1 MGQPDKI
8 VALSTQTHSI
18 SGSGMDRRIEKKG
31 WPRQRLYWA
40 GGIAA
45 GVALLLY
52 LVLTFEGGRVYR
64 VNAEQVTV
72 ATVQRGTFEDF
83 IPVRGK
89 LAPLSTVYLETI
101 EGGRVDK
108 KLVEDGAIVKAGQ
121 PLIELSNA
129 AIQLDVISRE
139 AEIAEQMNNLRTTD
153 LLFEQTRIRY
163 ETDLVEIGYEIVRLK
178 RDLDRKKA
186 LLARG
191 AISQATYDQVSD
203 EYQYQ
208 LGRRRVTLDAQ
219 KKEQEL
225 RAAQADQLKV
235 TVDRLES
242 NLDIARRNLDALLV
256 KAPIDGQLT
265 ALDAEIGQSKQQGAR
280 LGQID
285 SVDSFKITA
294 EVDEFYVSRVD
305 IGQSATFIL
314 GGQKVTATISK
325 VYPQIRDGRFL
336 IDLKLD
342 GALPAGVR
350 RGQAVDLRLELGGS
364 SPALLVANG
373 PFYQDT
379 GGNWAFVL
387 TEDGSS
393 AVRRDVRL
401 GRRNP
406 QSIEVLG
413 GLNEG
418 DRIVT
423 SAYQSYLEMDR
434 VEFDGAV
441 N

>member
-1 MGQPDKI
+1 MGQPEKI
-8 VALSTQTHSI
+8 VALSTQAHNI
-18 SGSGMDRRIEKKG
+18 SGSGMDRRIEKKR

-40 GGIAA
+40 GGIVA
-45 GVALLLY
+45 GLAVLAYLL
-52 LVLTFEGGRVYR
+52 FGFQGGRVFR
-64 VNAEQVTV
+64 VNAEQVTI

-101 EGGRVDK
+101 EGGRVER
-108 KLVEDGAIVKAGQ
+108 KLVEDGAMVKAGQ

-129 AIQLDVISRE
+129 SIQLDVIARE

-163 ETDLVEIGYEIVRLK
+163 ETDLVEIGYEITRLK

-191 AISQATYDQVSD
+191 TISQATYDQVAD

-208 LGRRRVTLDAQ
+208 INRRRVTLDAQ
-219 KKEQEL
+219 KKEQDL
-225 RAAQADQLKV
+225 RAAQSTQLNE
-235 TVDRLES
+235 TVKRLES
-242 NLDIARRNLDALLV
+242 NLTIARRNLDALLV

-265 ALDAEIGQSKQQGAR
+265 ALDAEIGQSKQPGAR

-285 SVDSFKITA
+285 SVDAFKITA

-305 IGQSATFIL
+305 VGQTASFTL
-314 GGQKVTATISK
+314 GGEKRTATVSK
-325 VYPQIRDGRFL
+325 VYPQVREGRFL
-336 IDLKLD
+336 VDLKLD
-342 GALPAGVR
+342 GTLPAGMR
-350 RGQAVDLRLELGGS
+350 RGQAIDLRLELGGS
-364 SPALLVANG
+364 SAALIVANG

-387 TEDGSS
+387 TEDGGS

-406 QSIEVLG
+406 QSIEVLD
-413 GLNEG
+413 GLTEG
-418 DRIVT
+418 DRIIT

-434 VEFDGAV
+434 VEFDGAP